1 MEQHIHSAS
10 SKQFI
15 NDVVRFL
22 SAHARGTMHGI
33 GGPSAYLYYTILVCK
48 RCHALNFLLRFLRKR
63 TVICSVNLSYNFY
76 FVCLDHTD
84 IS

>member
-33 GGPSAYLYYTILVCK
+33 GGPSAYLLITLYQGCRDINHL
-48 RCHALNFLLRFLRKR
+48 
-63 TVICSVNLSYNFY
+63 I
-76 FVCLDHTD
+76 DITD
-84 IS
+84 